1 MSTLI
6 VLLPPR
12 EPAVPLQEWQWPE
25 LPFALVDK
33 SGHAQRAGRASLT
46 LLPQATTTVL
56 VVAARDLLLLEQTVP
71 PLKGPKLKQA
81 LPNIIED
88 QLIQD
93 PQGCHIAV
101 DPTAAADGRRV
112 LAVIDRAWFRFIVDA
127 FTAAGHRHL
136 RAVPATR
143 CLPPQQQQRAAARA
157 DAEADAVQGA
167 HGAPRE
173 HAAVAA
179 AHDAALGTAAGA
191 AGSVLAPPS
200 VDDGAAV
207 SGEPMLGA
215 QLHEPIVA
223 LALGL
228 AATASAPSLAE
239 ESADAVPPTAAAPR
253 VELALARGA
262 LGEGFAAPLPAV
274 AATLEALADGTPLE
288 LYELGE
294 PGAEP
299 QLASVRPLDDKR
311 LVPGAAIWPFDA
323 FARRALD
330 ERFDLC
336 QFEFEFAPWRFDR
349 ATLTRLRVPL
359 ALAAASLVVAVI
371 GVNAHWWKLARERDA
386 LSAQI
391 TETLLTAFPKTTTVL
406 DPAAQMTRQLDQLRI
421 AAGELSP
428 NDFLSLA
435 SGLARSLGPLPP
447 NGIASLDYHDRRLDV
462 GFKPETK
469 VDPDFG
475 QRLSR
480 NGLTGEIDSSTGKWT
495 IRSRS

>member
-33 SGHAQRAGRASLT
+33 SGHTQRAGRAALA
-46 LLPQATTTVL
+46 LLPQAATTVL
-56 VVAARDLLLLEQTVP
+56 IVAARDLLMLEQALP
-71 PLKGPKLKQA
+71 PLKGPRLKQA

-101 DPTAAADGRRV
+101 DPAALDGGRRV
-112 LAVIDRAWFRFIVDA
+112 LAVIDRAWFKFIVDA

-136 RAVPATR
+136 RAVPVTR
-143 CLPPQQQQRAAARA
+143 CLPPATRRDAAAAAETEAVADVALDRPAGHAAAA
-157 DAEADAVQGA
+157 DAPGSG
-167 HGAPRE
+167 H
-173 HAAVAA
+173 
-179 AHDAALGTAAGA
+179 AGA
-191 AGSVLAPPS
+191 TANAPAPAES
-200 VDDGAAV
+200 
-207 SGEPMLGA
+207 
-215 QLHEPIVA
+215 IVA
-223 LALGL
+223 VALGL
-228 AATASAPSLAE
+228 AATERAPSLAE
-239 ESADAVPPTAAAPR
+239 EPAALLPQAPS
-253 VELALARGA
+253 
-262 LGEGFAAPLPAV
+262 AV
-274 AATLEALADGTPLE
+274 ATIEALANGTPLE

-311 LVPGAAIWPFDA
+311 LLPGAAIWPFDA
-323 FARRALD
+323 LVRRALD
-330 ERFDLC
+330 SRFDLC

-349 ATLTRLRVPL
+349 ATFMRLRLPL
-359 ALAAASLVVAVI
+359 ALAATTLAIAVI
-371 GVNAHWWKLARERDA
+371 GANAHWWKLSRERDA
-386 LSAQI
+386 LAAQI
-391 TETLLTAFPKTTTVL
+391 TETLLSTFPKTTTVL
-406 DPAAQMTRQLDQLRI
+406 DPAAQMTRQLDRLRI

-469 VDPDFG
+469 VDPDFA
-475 QRLSR
+475 QRLAR